1 MKLLFKIFL
10 ILQIFVILIIF
21 AYDYNLNTFNLFIKV
36 FSSFLFQTKDINIF
50 CFIKTNPS
58 NLYTRVPQSYEN
70 CMKYCTD
77 HRYVTVFDN
86 KTLNLMYKFLYPSN
100 WLKEDYGKL
109 TTKVY
114 NGFLDTKS
122 FPLFDWYLFADD
134 DTFVHMKNLFLFL
147 NDKNKSSPVMYG
159 HHFGAIGG
167 FLSGGA
173 GFVFSQESYKRLI
186 HRLSTNITLCEN
198 GGIDDLDLSHCL
210 KKSGSFI
217 ADTRDEYGYERFHSG
232 NFDSHFYG
240 DPSSA
245 LYANY
250 KQYNGS
256 KCSSKSWISFHT
268 KQDERPWNQMIDYI
282 DGMLRNQSNIFTTN
296 ATNSSLL

>member
-1 MKLLFKIFL
+1 M
-10 ILQIFVILIIF
+10 
-21 AYDYNLNTFNLFIKV
+21 
-36 FSSFLFQTKDINIF
+36 
-50 CFIKTNPS
+50 
-58 NLYTRVPQSYEN
+58 
-70 CMKYCTD
+70 
-77 HRYVTVFDN
+77 H
-86 KTLNLMYKFLYPSN
+86 PSN
-100 WLKEDYGKL
+100 WFKENYGKL

-147 NDKNKSSPVMYG
+147 KDKNISSPVMYG

-186 HRLSTNITLCEN
+186 HRLSTNITLCRN

-210 KKSGSFI
+210 KASGSFI
-217 ADTRDEYGYERFHSG
+217 GDTRDEYGYERFHPG
-232 NFDSHFYG
+232 NFDGHYYG
-240 DPSSA
+240 DPSKAS
-245 LYANY
+245 YANY
-250 KQYNGS
+250 KQYNDS

-268 KQDERPWNQMIDYI
+268 KHDKRPWNQMIGYI
-282 DGMLRNQSNIFTTN
+282 DSMLKNQSNIFKNVTV
-296 ATNSSLL
+296 

>member
-1 MKLLFKIFL
+1 MKSLFKIFL
-10 ILQIFVILIIF
+10 ILQIFVILIII
-21 AYDYNLNTFNLFIKV
+21 AYNYNLNAFNPVLIL
-36 FSSFLFQTKDINIF
+36 SSLLFQTKDINIF

-58 NLYTRVPQSYEN
+58 NLFSRVPQSYEN

-77 HRYVTVFDN
+77 YRYVTVFDN
-86 KTLNLMYKFLYPSN
+86 KTLNLTYKFLHPSN
-100 WLKEDYGKL
+100 WFKENYGKL

-114 NGFLDTKS
+114 SGFLDTKS

-147 NDKNKSSPVMYG
+147 QDKNKSSPVMYG

-186 HRLSTNITLCEN
+186 HRLSTNITLCSN

-210 KKSGSFI
+210 KASGSFI
-217 ADTRDEYGYERFHSG
+217 GDTRDEYGYERFHPG
-232 NFDSHFYG
+232 NFDGHYYG
-240 DPSSA
+240 DPSKAS
-245 LYANY
+245 YANY

-256 KCSSKSWISFHT
+256 KCSSKSWISFHA
-268 KQDERPWNQMIDYI
+268 KHDKRPWNQMIGYI
-282 DGMLRNQSNIFTTN
+282 DSMLKNQSNIFTNFTV
-296 ATNSSLL
+296 

>member
-1 MKLLFKIFL
+1 MRLLFKIFL
-10 ILQIFVILIIF
+10 ILQIFSILIFITYNF
-21 AYDYNLNTFNLFIKV
+21 NLNTFNPFIIY
-36 FSSFLFQTKDINIF
+36 SSLLFQTKDLKIF

-58 NLYTRVPQSYEN
+58 NLYSRVPQSYEN

-77 HRYVTVFDN
+77 HRYVTIFDN
-86 KTLNLMYKFLYPSN
+86 KTLNLTYKFLHPSN
-100 WLKEDYGKL
+100 WFKENYGKL

-122 FPLFDWYLFADD
+122 FSLFDWYLFADD

-147 NDKNKSSPVMYG
+147 QDKNKSSPVMYG

-186 HRLSTNITLCEN
+186 HRLSTNITLCSN

-210 KKSGSFI
+210 KASGSFI
-217 ADTRDEYGYERFHSG
+217 GDTRDEYGYERFHPG
-232 NFDSHFYG
+232 NFDGHYYG
-240 DPSSA
+240 DPSKTS
-245 LYANY
+245 YANY

-268 KQDERPWNQMIDYI
+268 KYDKRPWNQMIDYI
-282 DGMLRNQSNIFTTN
+282 DSMLKYQSQLVKTKIFN
-296 ATNSSLL
+296 